1 VSTPWRGRVRGLA
14 AGPIA
19 AALALGL
26 AATLAAGA
34 AARPGDPARAAAAG
48 TPPDS
53 GIAAVG
59 TDGAPGE
66 PDSVVL
72 VFPVRRSPLLLT
84 LRASA
89 PLSVSAALPPGAIAS
104 RDVERGLASPDDAPT
119 SATPS
124 LLRRDPLGG
133 GGAAGS
139 GFNERPGDRLVVSG
153 SKSFS
158 LEVGRRRDAD
168 FSQALDLTLRGRV
181 AGDVDLAATL
191 SDRALPFEPD
201 GTTRELDDLEQ
212 LTLSLRAP
220 GGEAMLG
227 DFRLQEQPG
236 EFARASRELQG
247 VRGAAT
253 VGGARWDVTAAGA
266 KGERRAAEFRGEEG
280 KQGPYVLRTRD
291 AASGGEGGIVAGS
304 EAVWLDGARL
314 KRGSDADYV
323 MDYAA
328 GTITFTVR
336 RPISSSSRIAVDFEA
351 AAADYKRQLYAA
363 ATRGGG
369 ARGSWFA
376 SFIREGD
383 DWRSP
388 YGAELSG
395 EDRRALASA
404 GDSAGAPL
412 PSGVREVG
420 PGLGSYL
427 WDESDP
433 AAPRWL
439 YVGAGHG
446 DYEVEFSD
454 VGAGEGAYADTLAM
468 DGTRFFRYVGP
479 ALGDFTPGRTLAV
492 PTASVVVD
500 AGGTFRLG
508 SALSVDAEIARS
520 SLDRN
525 LLSGRDDGDNGGVA
539 LRGGIRLDPRPVSLF
554 GRRLGAF
561 RTGLSLR
568 SRDDRFTPLD
578 RLDGVFE
585 GERWNQRSDAGGERR
600 VEGTFQYD
608 PARAMSIRGE
618 WGARRLADGARS
630 NRRAAEAEWR
640 GLVAGLARWEEA
652 RNDGPGGRGLRS
664 RWNVDVGRDA
674 GLLQPK
680 LRAGVERI
688 SGAEGDSLARRSS
701 RFASSAIVVAPSA
714 GVRLR
719 GGITWRHDRESSAGA
734 GSGAQGVTTQGAAP
748 ERSLRSTSV
757 EGGATLRAEAIT
769 LDASL
774 AHRRARGDG
783 VPTGTDLAQVT
794 LSGGRAGGPVTSE
807 LRWDV
812 SQFREP
818 ERLRTLT
825 PVGAGLGSYDAS
837 GTLAPGGGYE
847 FVTTLGPEA
856 TRTRAAW
863 QWRLDAF
870 PGRASA
876 AGRKRALWRAFGAS
890 TLLRLE
896 SDSRL
901 PLGRLDR
908 ALRFGEYLDPAS
920 TLRGNW
926 SGRQTLEFVP
936 WGSRVD
942 ARLEAGARREVL
954 GDLENLRVSR
964 DARDVTLRTRH
975 PLPRGFRLSER
986 VTVDQSRSETAR
998 SDTPDRS
1005 RGRIHGR
1012 GAEAE
1017 LTRAAGPQWNLGL
1030 LGRYRRDA
1038 DAIRGGTQTTR
1049 SAGPVVRCA
1058 AGGRLRVD
1066 ARALW
1071 GKTEQS
1077 GTYAPPGLV
1086 VAPVLGDRLDYDV
1099 LGELFLRER
1108 LQLTMTWAG
1117 AAVPGRASSYTARL
1131 ELRSS
1136 F

>member
-1 VSTPWRGRVRGLA
+1 MSAPRRGR
-14 AGPIA
+14 
-19 AALALGL
+19 
-26 AATLAAGA
+26 AGA
-34 AARPGDPARAAAAG
+34 AHAARVLAVAIGFGIAASLAADAWARPGDRAPAAAPA
-48 TPPDS
+48 DS
-53 GIAAVG
+53 AAASGAAVR
-59 TDGAPGE
+59 GAPGVAGE
-66 PDSVVL
+66 SGAPDSIVL
-72 VFPVRRSPLLLT
+72 VLPVRRSPLLLT

-89 PLSVSAALPPGAIAS
+89 PLSVSASLPPGAIAS
-104 RDVERGLASPDDAPT
+104 REVETALASPA
-119 SATPS
+119 SAAAGPS
-124 LLRRDPLGG
+124 LLRRDPLGVG
-133 GGAAGS
+133 APAAGP
-139 GFNERPGDRLVVSG
+139 GERPGDRLVVSG

-181 AGDVDLAATL
+181 AGDVDLSATL

-227 DFRLQEQPG
+227 DFRLQPQAG

-253 VGGARWDVTAAGA
+253 IGGARWDVTAAGA

-280 KQGPYVLRTRD
+280 KQGPYALRARD

-304 EAVWLDGARL
+304 EVVWLDGGRL

-323 MDYAA
+323 MDYTA

-336 RPISSSSRIAVDFEA
+336 RPIASSSRIAVDFEA
-351 AAADYKRQLYAA
+351 AAADYKRQLYSA

-369 ARGSWFA
+369 PRGSWFA

-395 EDRRALASA
+395 EDRQALASA

-412 PSGVREVG
+412 PSGVRAVG
-420 PGLGSYL
+420 PGLGSYV

-468 DGTRFFRYVGP
+468 DGTRFYRYVGP

-500 AGGTFRLG
+500 AGGTVRLG
-508 SALSVDAEIARS
+508 SALSFDAEVARS

-525 LLSGRDDGDNGGVA
+525 LLSERDDGDNGGVA
-539 LRGGIRLDPRPVSLF
+539 LRGGLRLDSRPVSLF
-554 GRRLGAF
+554 GRRLGSF
-561 RTGLSLR
+561 RTGLSVR
-568 SRDDRFTPLD
+568 SRDDRFTPLE

-585 GERWNQRSDAGGERR
+585 GERWNQRREAGGERR
-600 VEGTFQYD
+600 VEGSFQYD
-608 PARAMSIRGE
+608 PARAMSLRGE
-618 WGARRLADGARS
+618 WGARRLSDGARS
-630 NRRAAEAEWR
+630 SRRAAEAEWR

-664 RWNVDVGRDA
+664 RWNVDLGRDA
-674 GLLQPK
+674 GFFQPK
-680 LRAGVERI
+680 IRTGVERI
-688 SGAEGDSLARRSS
+688 SGAEGDSLARRTS
-701 RFASSAIVVAPSA
+701 RFASTALVVAPGA
-714 GVRLR
+714 RVRLR
-719 GGITWRHDRESSAGA
+719 GGVTWRHDRDSPAPGD
-734 GSGAQGVTTQGAAP
+734 GSGSGGGGVNPAA
-748 ERSLRSTSV
+748 ERSIRSTSI
-757 EGGATLRAEAIT
+757 EGGATLRADAVT

-774 AHRRARGDG
+774 AHRRASGDG
-783 VPTGTDLAQVT
+783 VPTGTDLAQMT
-794 LSGGRAGGPVTSE
+794 LTGGRAGGPVTSE

-818 ERLRTLT
+818 ERVRTLT
-825 PVGAGLGSYDAS
+825 AVGAGLGSYDAS

-856 TRTRAAW
+856 TRSRAAW

-876 AGRKRALWRAFGAS
+876 AGRKRALWRAFGGS
-890 TLLRLE
+890 TLLRVE

-908 ALRFGEYLDPAS
+908 ALRFGDYLDPAS

-936 WGSRVD
+936 WGARVD
-942 ARLEAGARREVL
+942 ARIEAGARREVQ
-954 GDLENLRVSR
+954 GDLAQRAVPPRRHTAAWFPRV
-964 DARDVTLRTRH
+964 
-975 PLPRGFRLSER
+975 
-986 VTVDQSRSETAR
+986 
-998 SDTPDRS
+998 
-1005 RGRIHGR
+1005 
-1012 GAEAE
+1012 
-1017 LTRAAGPQWNLGL
+1017 
-1030 LGRYRRDA
+1030 
-1038 DAIRGGTQTTR
+1038 RGGR
-1049 SAGPVVRCA
+1049 P
-1058 AGGRLRVD
+1058 
-1066 ARALW
+1066 
-1071 GKTEQS
+1071 
-1077 GTYAPPGLV
+1077 
-1086 VAPVLGDRLDYDV
+1086 
-1099 LGELFLRER
+1099 
-1108 LQLTMTWAG
+1108 
-1117 AAVPGRASSYTARL
+1117 
-1131 ELRSS
+1131 
-1136 F
+1136 

>member
-1 VSTPWRGRVRGLA
+1 MSAPRGARRGRSTTRFLGLA
-14 AGPIA
+14 AG
-19 AALALGL
+19 LGM

-34 AARPGDPARAAAAG
+34 AARPGDPAGARAAASGLDSALAAAG
-48 TPPDS
+48 QPDS
-53 GIAAVG
+53 I
-59 TDGAPGE
+59 
-66 PDSVVL
+66 VL

-89 PLSVSAALPPGAIAS
+89 PLSVSASLPPGAIAS
-104 RDVERGLASPDDAPT
+104 RDVDAALAS
-119 SATPS
+119 SAGTPASASPS
-124 LLRRDPLGG
+124 LLRRDPLGAG
-133 GGAAGS
+133 GGAPGP
-139 GFNERPGDRLVVSG
+139 GFNDRPGDRLVVSG

-227 DFRLQEQPG
+227 DFRLQAQPG

-253 VGGARWDVTAAGA
+253 IGGARWDVTAAGA
-266 KGERRAAEFRGEEG
+266 KGERRAVEFRGEEG
-280 KQGPYVLRTRD
+280 KQGPYALRTRD
-291 AASGGEGGIVAGS
+291 AASGGQGGIVAGS

-328 GTITFTVR
+328 GAITFTVR
-336 RPISSSSRIAVDFEA
+336 RPIAASSRIAVDFEA
-351 AAADYKRQLYAA
+351 AAADYKRQFYSA

-369 ARGSWFA
+369 GRGAWFA
-376 SFIREGD
+376 SVIREGD

-388 YGAELSG
+388 YGADLSG

-412 PSGVREVG
+412 PSGVRPVG
-420 PGLGSYL
+420 PGQGSYV
-427 WDESDP
+427 WDETDP

-446 DYEVEFSD
+446 DHEVEFSD
-454 VGAGEGAYADTLAM
+454 VGAGDGAYADTLAA
-468 DGTRFFRYVGP
+468 DGTRFYRYVGP
-479 ALGDFTPGRTLAV
+479 ALGAYAPGRTLAV
-492 PTASVVVD
+492 PTAAVVVD
-500 AGGTFRLG
+500 AGGTIRLG
-508 SALSVDAEIARS
+508 SSLSLDAEVARS

-525 LLSGRDDGDNGGVA
+525 LLSERDDGDNGGVA
-539 LRGGIRLDPRPVSLF
+539 LRGAVRLDPRPVSLF
-554 GRRLGAF
+554 GLRLGTF

-568 SRDDRFTPLD
+568 SRDERFTPLD

-608 PARAMSIRGE
+608 PVRAMSLRGE
-618 WGARRLADGARS
+618 WGARRLTDGARS

-664 RWNVDVGRDA
+664 RWNVDLGRDA
-674 GLLQPK
+674 GLFQPK
-680 LRAGVERI
+680 FRAGVERI
-688 SGAEGDSLARRSS
+688 AGAERDSLARRSS
-701 RFASSAIVVAPSA
+701 RFASSAIVVAPSP
-714 GVRLR
+714 GIRLR
-719 GGITWRHDRESSAGA
+719 GGVTWRHDREATAETGA
-734 GSGAQGVTTQGAAP
+734 T
-748 ERSLRSTSV
+748 ERSLRSTSI
-757 EGGATLRAEAIT
+757 EGGATLRAEAVT

-774 AHRRARGDG
+774 AQRRARGG
-783 VPTGTDLAQVT
+783 GIPTGSDLAQVT

-825 PVGAGLGSYDAS
+825 PVGAGLGSYDAA
-837 GTLAPGGGYE
+837 GTLSPGGGYE

-870 PGRASA
+870 PGRAAA

-936 WGSRVD
+936 WGARVD
-942 ARLEAGARREVL
+942 ARLEAGTRREVL

-964 DARDVTLRTRH
+964 DSRDVTLRTRH

-986 VTVDQSRSETAR
+986 VTIDQSRSETAR

-1030 LGRYRRDA
+1030 LGRYRRDT
-1038 DAIRGGTQTTR
+1038 DAIRGGTQSTL

-1071 GKTEQS
+1071 GRTDQR
-1077 GTYAPPGLV
+1077 GTYASPGVV
-1086 VAPVLGDRLDYDV
+1086 VAPILGARLDYDL
-1099 LGELFLRER
+1099 LGELLLRER